1 MTKQERRGECWKRRE
16 EKRGRYKIKGEKERG
31 KGEKRERK
39 RGEKT
44 ERREVCAGHRRGGEG
59 RGDLLT
65 RMSSTSMTMSA
76 SWVRMG
82 ANGPKEGV
90 KVV

>member
-1 MTKQERRGECWKRRE
+1 MRRE
-16 EKRGRYKIKGEKERG
+16 EKRGRYKIRGEKE
-31 KGEKRERK
+31 
-39 RGEKT
+39 GEKT
-44 ERREVCAGHRRGGEG
+44 ERREVCARHRRGGEG

-82 ANGPKEGV
+82 ANGPKDGV
-90 KVV
+90 KVE